1 MCVLLIWK
9 VNGWHSLD
17 TEYCKIVEDLMFFSP
32 LWIQLFIVHGH
43 WTWKCNF
50 LLSHFILT
58 NEYILTIHDRRLV
71 IWWHLNHGY
80 SMEPVYKACLPILHI
95 SMYGTRL
102 LDDINKW
109 CSSVTLCFFIWS
121 CLTIKFSCYKSPCTY
136 KFLLKSMLLQQV
148 CTVFYKLFY
157 SPKVSVFTYL
167 QHSAENVNWISVV
180 LWIRLLYMCL
190 FNTDLQICW
199 YWRISIFVCTFKVY
213 QTCII

>member
-1 MCVLLIWK
+1 MLANPPYFHVRYKTFRWHQQMMLFCDTVFLFGVVSLLNFVL
-9 VNGWHSLD
+9 
-17 TEYCKIVEDLMFFSP
+17 
-32 LWIQLFIVHGH
+32 
-43 WTWKCNF
+43 
-50 LLSHFILT
+50 
-58 NEYILTIHDRRLV
+58 
-71 IWWHLNHGY
+71 
-80 SMEPVYKACLPILHI
+80 
-95 SMYGTRL
+95 
-102 LDDINKW
+102 
-109 CSSVTLCFFIWS
+109 
-121 CLTIKFSCYKSPCTY
+121 SCYKSPCTY